1 MVDVPKE
8 GFDPFSAP
16 VPGQSLTDEP
26 GKWPWEQ
33 PPKYSDLKETLD
45 VTMDRLFK
53 PKFLERVITMLRAGI
68 PVEGIARTIVFAG
81 FAEGQYSV
89 DIATMIT
96 KPVFEAVLTI
106 GLISEVENMQITVD
120 TENQKKETKFFTD
133 MAHLEVVREL
143 ADEAVKDLKDAPKA
157 EKQTGIMARPEEVEE
172 IEE

>member
-1 MVDVPKE
+1 MAEIPKE
-8 GFDPFSAP
+8 GFDPFNAP
-16 VPGQSLTDEP
+16 IPGQSLTDEP

-33 PPKYSDLKETLD
+33 PAKYTDLKETLD

-53 PKFLERVITMLRAGI
+53 PKFLERVITMLKAGI

-81 FAEGQYSV
+81 FAEGQYTV
-89 DIATMIT
+89 DVATMIT

-106 GLISEVENMQITVD
+106 GLIAEVENMQITID
-120 TENQKKETKFFTD
+120 TEQQKKETKFFTD
-133 MAHLEVVREL
+133 MSHLQVVREL
-143 ADEAVKDLKDAPKA
+143 ADEAIEDLEKSPKP